1 MEFLWMVLIGLVAG
15 ALAKF
20 FMPGDDPGGILMT
33 IVIGIAG
40 AVIAGWLGRATLG
53 WYGPG
58 EAGPGLIASIV
69 GAMLLLG
76 IYRVVAGRRP
86 RHPGAV

>member
-1 MEFLWMVLIGLVAG
+1 MEFVWMIVVGLIAG

-20 FMPGDDPGGILMT
+20 LMPGDDPGGIAVT

-40 AVIAGWLGRATLG
+40 SLIAGWLGRAVFG

-58 EAGPGLIASIV
+58 VAGPGILASIV
-69 GAMLLLG
+69 GAMLLLAG
-76 IYRVVAGRRP
+76 YRVIAGRRH
-86 RHPGAV
+86 HPHSI